1 MSVCKA
7 RLQNHLREFNNV
19 RFASKTSKTSKQ
31 ANKQTSKTSKTSKR
45 AKQANEQNKQTS
57 KQGITRDRELTSAK
71 YAGFYAKTRGSVEAS
86 FRHWILCKPNV
97 SAKK

>member
-19 RFASKTSKTSKQ
+19 RFASKTSKTS
-31 ANKQTSKTSKTSKR
+31 
-45 AKQANEQNKQTS
+45 KQANEQNKQTS